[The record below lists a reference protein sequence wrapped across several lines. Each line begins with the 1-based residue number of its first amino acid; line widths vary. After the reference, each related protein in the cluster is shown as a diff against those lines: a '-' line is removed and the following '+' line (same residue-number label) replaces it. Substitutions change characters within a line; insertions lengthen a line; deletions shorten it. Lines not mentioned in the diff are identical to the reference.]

1 MARTKKCRR
10 VCCRPACRRFRA
22 QSGTRSVNIPL
33 DELEAMRLVDL
44 EHLEQGEASEKM
56 GVSRGTVQRLLR
68 AGREKL
74 ISALV
79 SGWHIVIPDGD
90 FGETDFDGLLSHPV
104 PIRAVLGDS
113 HGSLLGQ
120 GCLQPGMVK
129 ATYGTGSSV
138 MMNIGKDP
146 AASSHGLVTSIA
158 WKRGGTVDYVLEGN
172 LNYTGAVITWLKDNL
187 GLVHA
192 CANRFRNKGIEYD
205 DLFSAGCLGLVKA
218 ADGFDESRG
227 FAFSTYAVPAILGE
241 MKRLFRDGGAV
252 KISRALKE
260 RAREAA
266 KLREE
271 MTAALSR
278 EPTLRE
284 LAAKM
289 QVSEYEMAQL
299 VNLSM
304 PVASL
309 TELHEENDRQIDI
322 PVESEEE
329 EIQNKLALSEVLK
342 ILPENDRRLIELRYY
357 KGLTQTKTAEILG
370 LSQVQVS
377 RRERTIL
384 LELRRKLT
392 G

>member
-1 MARTKKCRR
+1 MRR
-10 VCCRPACRRFRA
+10 E
-22 QSGTRSVNIPL
+22 
-33 DELEAMRLVDL
+33 EL
-44 EHLEQGEASEKM
+44 
-56 GVSRGTVQRLLR
+56 
-68 AGREKL
+68 
-74 ISALV
+74 I
-79 SGWHIVIPDGD
+79 
-90 FGETDFDGLLSHPV
+90 
-104 PIRAVLGDS
+104 
-113 HGSLLGQ
+113 
-120 GCLQPGMVK
+120 C
-129 ATYGTGSSV
+129 
-138 MMNIGKDP
+138 
-146 AASSHGLVTSIA
+146 
-158 WKRGGTVDYVLEGN
+158 
-172 LNYTGAVITWLKDNL
+172 DNL

-241 MKRLFRDGGAV
+241 MKRLFRDSGAV

-284 LAAKM
+284 LAVKM

>member
-1 MARTKKCRR
+1 MRR
-10 VCCRPACRRFRA
+10 E
-22 QSGTRSVNIPL
+22 
-33 DELEAMRLVDL
+33 EL
-44 EHLEQGEASEKM
+44 
-56 GVSRGTVQRLLR
+56 
-68 AGREKL
+68 
-74 ISALV
+74 I
-79 SGWHIVIPDGD
+79 
-90 FGETDFDGLLSHPV
+90 
-104 PIRAVLGDS
+104 
-113 HGSLLGQ
+113 
-120 GCLQPGMVK
+120 C
-129 ATYGTGSSV
+129 
-138 MMNIGKDP
+138 
-146 AASSHGLVTSIA
+146 
-158 WKRGGTVDYVLEGN
+158 
-172 LNYTGAVITWLKDNL
+172 DNL

-384 LELRRKLT
+384 IELRRKLT

>member
-1 MARTKKCRR
+1 MRR
-10 VCCRPACRRFRA
+10 E
-22 QSGTRSVNIPL
+22 
-33 DELEAMRLVDL
+33 EL
-44 EHLEQGEASEKM
+44 
-56 GVSRGTVQRLLR
+56 
-68 AGREKL
+68 
-74 ISALV
+74 I
-79 SGWHIVIPDGD
+79 
-90 FGETDFDGLLSHPV
+90 
-104 PIRAVLGDS
+104 
-113 HGSLLGQ
+113 
-120 GCLQPGMVK
+120 C
-129 ATYGTGSSV
+129 
-138 MMNIGKDP
+138 
-146 AASSHGLVTSIA
+146 
-158 WKRGGTVDYVLEGN
+158 
-172 LNYTGAVITWLKDNL
+172 DNL

-218 ADGFDESRG
+218 ADGFDETRG

-241 MKRLFRDGGAV
+241 MKRLFRDSGAV

>member
-1 MARTKKCRR
+1 MRR
-10 VCCRPACRRFRA
+10 E
-22 QSGTRSVNIPL
+22 
-33 DELEAMRLVDL
+33 EL
-44 EHLEQGEASEKM
+44 
-56 GVSRGTVQRLLR
+56 
-68 AGREKL
+68 
-74 ISALV
+74 I
-79 SGWHIVIPDGD
+79 
-90 FGETDFDGLLSHPV
+90 
-104 PIRAVLGDS
+104 
-113 HGSLLGQ
+113 
-120 GCLQPGMVK
+120 C
-129 ATYGTGSSV
+129 
-138 MMNIGKDP
+138 
-146 AASSHGLVTSIA
+146 
-158 WKRGGTVDYVLEGN
+158 
-172 LNYTGAVITWLKDNL
+172 DNL

-241 MKRLFRDGGAV
+241 IKRLFRDGGAV
-252 KISRALKE
+252 KVSRALKE

-284 LAAKM
+284 MAAQM

-299 VNLSM
+299 VNLSL

-329 EIQNKLALSEVLK
+329 EIQNKLALAEVLK
-342 ILPENDRRLIELRYY
+342 VLPENDRRLIELRYY
-357 KGLTQTKTAEILG
+357 EGLTQTKTAERLG

-384 LELRRKLT
+384 LELRRRLT

>member
-1 MARTKKCRR
+1 MRR
-10 VCCRPACRRFRA
+10 E
-22 QSGTRSVNIPL
+22 
-33 DELEAMRLVDL
+33 EL
-44 EHLEQGEASEKM
+44 
-56 GVSRGTVQRLLR
+56 
-68 AGREKL
+68 
-74 ISALV
+74 I
-79 SGWHIVIPDGD
+79 
-90 FGETDFDGLLSHPV
+90 
-104 PIRAVLGDS
+104 
-113 HGSLLGQ
+113 
-120 GCLQPGMVK
+120 C
-129 ATYGTGSSV
+129 
-138 MMNIGKDP
+138 
-146 AASSHGLVTSIA
+146 
-158 WKRGGTVDYVLEGN
+158 
-172 LNYTGAVITWLKDNL
+172 DNL

-271 MTAALSR
+271 MTTALSR

-384 LELRRKLT
+384 IELRRKLT

>member
-1 MARTKKCRR
+1 MRR
-10 VCCRPACRRFRA
+10 E
-22 QSGTRSVNIPL
+22 
-33 DELEAMRLVDL
+33 EL
-44 EHLEQGEASEKM
+44 
-56 GVSRGTVQRLLR
+56 
-68 AGREKL
+68 
-74 ISALV
+74 I
-79 SGWHIVIPDGD
+79 
-90 FGETDFDGLLSHPV
+90 
-104 PIRAVLGDS
+104 
-113 HGSLLGQ
+113 
-120 GCLQPGMVK
+120 C
-129 ATYGTGSSV
+129 
-138 MMNIGKDP
+138 
-146 AASSHGLVTSIA
+146 
-158 WKRGGTVDYVLEGN
+158 
-172 LNYTGAVITWLKDNL
+172 DNL

-241 MKRLFRDGGAV
+241 IKRLFRDGGAV

>member
-1 MARTKKCRR
+1 MRR
-10 VCCRPACRRFRA
+10 E
-22 QSGTRSVNIPL
+22 
-33 DELEAMRLVDL
+33 EL
-44 EHLEQGEASEKM
+44 
-56 GVSRGTVQRLLR
+56 
-68 AGREKL
+68 
-74 ISALV
+74 I
-79 SGWHIVIPDGD
+79 
-90 FGETDFDGLLSHPV
+90 
-104 PIRAVLGDS
+104 
-113 HGSLLGQ
+113 
-120 GCLQPGMVK
+120 C
-129 ATYGTGSSV
+129 
-138 MMNIGKDP
+138 
-146 AASSHGLVTSIA
+146 
-158 WKRGGTVDYVLEGN
+158 
-172 LNYTGAVITWLKDNL
+172 DNL

-271 MTAALSR
+271 MTAAFSR

-384 LELRRKLT
+384 IELRRKLT

>member
-1 MARTKKCRR
+1 MRR
-10 VCCRPACRRFRA
+10 E
-22 QSGTRSVNIPL
+22 
-33 DELEAMRLVDL
+33 EL
-44 EHLEQGEASEKM
+44 
-56 GVSRGTVQRLLR
+56 
-68 AGREKL
+68 
-74 ISALV
+74 I
-79 SGWHIVIPDGD
+79 
-90 FGETDFDGLLSHPV
+90 
-104 PIRAVLGDS
+104 
-113 HGSLLGQ
+113 
-120 GCLQPGMVK
+120 C
-129 ATYGTGSSV
+129 
-138 MMNIGKDP
+138 
-146 AASSHGLVTSIA
+146 
-158 WKRGGTVDYVLEGN
+158 
-172 LNYTGAVITWLKDNL
+172 DNL

-309 TELHEENDRQIDI
+309 TELHEENNRQIDI

>member
-1 MARTKKCRR
+1 MRR
-10 VCCRPACRRFRA
+10 E
-22 QSGTRSVNIPL
+22 
-33 DELEAMRLVDL
+33 EL
-44 EHLEQGEASEKM
+44 
-56 GVSRGTVQRLLR
+56 
-68 AGREKL
+68 
-74 ISALV
+74 I
-79 SGWHIVIPDGD
+79 
-90 FGETDFDGLLSHPV
+90 
-104 PIRAVLGDS
+104 
-113 HGSLLGQ
+113 
-120 GCLQPGMVK
+120 C
-129 ATYGTGSSV
+129 
-138 MMNIGKDP
+138 
-146 AASSHGLVTSIA
+146 
-158 WKRGGTVDYVLEGN
+158 
-172 LNYTGAVITWLKDNL
+172 DNL

-241 MKRLFRDGGAV
+241 MKRLFRDGGAGQ
-252 KISRALKE
+252 ISRAVKD
-260 RAREAA
+260 RAGEAA

>member
-1 MARTKKCRR
+1 MRR
-10 VCCRPACRRFRA
+10 E
-22 QSGTRSVNIPL
+22 
-33 DELEAMRLVDL
+33 EL
-44 EHLEQGEASEKM
+44 
-56 GVSRGTVQRLLR
+56 
-68 AGREKL
+68 
-74 ISALV
+74 I
-79 SGWHIVIPDGD
+79 
-90 FGETDFDGLLSHPV
+90 
-104 PIRAVLGDS
+104 
-113 HGSLLGQ
+113 
-120 GCLQPGMVK
+120 C
-129 ATYGTGSSV
+129 
-138 MMNIGKDP
+138 
-146 AASSHGLVTSIA
+146 
-158 WKRGGTVDYVLEGN
+158 
-172 LNYTGAVITWLKDNL
+172 DNL

-241 MKRLFRDGGAV
+241 IKRLFRDGGAV
-252 KISRALKE
+252 KVSRALKE

-271 MTAALSR
+271 MTASLSR

-284 LAAKM
+284 MAAQM

-299 VNLSM
+299 VNLSL

-329 EIQNKLALSEVLK
+329 EIQNKLALAEVLK
-342 ILPENDRRLIELRYY
+342 VLPENDRRLIELRYY
-357 KGLTQTKTAEILG
+357 EGLTQTKTAERLG

-384 LELRRKLT
+384 LELRRRLT

>member
-1 MARTKKCRR
+1 MRR
-10 VCCRPACRRFRA
+10 E
-22 QSGTRSVNIPL
+22 
-33 DELEAMRLVDL
+33 EL
-44 EHLEQGEASEKM
+44 
-56 GVSRGTVQRLLR
+56 
-68 AGREKL
+68 
-74 ISALV
+74 I
-79 SGWHIVIPDGD
+79 
-90 FGETDFDGLLSHPV
+90 
-104 PIRAVLGDS
+104 
-113 HGSLLGQ
+113 
-120 GCLQPGMVK
+120 C
-129 ATYGTGSSV
+129 
-138 MMNIGKDP
+138 
-146 AASSHGLVTSIA
+146 
-158 WKRGGTVDYVLEGN
+158 
-172 LNYTGAVITWLKDNL
+172 DNL

-192 CANRFRNKGIEYD
+192 CASRFRNKGIEYD

>member
-1 MARTKKCRR
+1 MRR
-10 VCCRPACRRFRA
+10 E
-22 QSGTRSVNIPL
+22 
-33 DELEAMRLVDL
+33 EL
-44 EHLEQGEASEKM
+44 
-56 GVSRGTVQRLLR
+56 
-68 AGREKL
+68 
-74 ISALV
+74 I
-79 SGWHIVIPDGD
+79 
-90 FGETDFDGLLSHPV
+90 
-104 PIRAVLGDS
+104 
-113 HGSLLGQ
+113 
-120 GCLQPGMVK
+120 C
-129 ATYGTGSSV
+129 
-138 MMNIGKDP
+138 
-146 AASSHGLVTSIA
+146 
-158 WKRGGTVDYVLEGN
+158 
-172 LNYTGAVITWLKDNL
+172 DNL

-329 EIQNKLALSEVLK
+329 EIQHKLALSEVLK

>member
-1 MARTKKCRR
+1 MRR
-10 VCCRPACRRFRA
+10 E
-22 QSGTRSVNIPL
+22 
-33 DELEAMRLVDL
+33 EL
-44 EHLEQGEASEKM
+44 
-56 GVSRGTVQRLLR
+56 
-68 AGREKL
+68 
-74 ISALV
+74 I
-79 SGWHIVIPDGD
+79 
-90 FGETDFDGLLSHPV
+90 
-104 PIRAVLGDS
+104 
-113 HGSLLGQ
+113 
-120 GCLQPGMVK
+120 C
-129 ATYGTGSSV
+129 
-138 MMNIGKDP
+138 
-146 AASSHGLVTSIA
+146 
-158 WKRGGTVDYVLEGN
+158 
-172 LNYTGAVITWLKDNL
+172 DNL

-241 MKRLFRDGGAV
+241 IKRLFRDGGAV
-252 KISRALKE
+252 KVSRALKE

-271 MTAALSR
+271 MTASLSR

-284 LAAKM
+284 MAAQM

-299 VNLSM
+299 VNLSL

-309 TELHEENDRQIDI
+309 TELNEENDRQIDI

-329 EIQNKLALSEVLK
+329 EIQNKLALAEVLK
-342 ILPENDRRLIELRYY
+342 VLPENDRRLIELRYY
-357 KGLTQTKTAEILG
+357 EGLTQTKTAERLG

-384 LELRRKLT
+384 LELRRRLT

>member
-1 MARTKKCRR
+1 MRR
-10 VCCRPACRRFRA
+10 E
-22 QSGTRSVNIPL
+22 
-33 DELEAMRLVDL
+33 ELICDN
-44 EHLEQGEASEKM
+44 
-56 GVSRGTVQRLLR
+56 
-68 AGREKL
+68 AG
-74 ISALV
+74 
-79 SGWHIVIPDGD
+79 
-90 FGETDFDGLLSHPV
+90 PV
-104 PIRAVLGDS
+104 
-113 HGSLLGQ
+113 HGG
-120 GCLQPGMVK
+120 
-129 ATYGTGSSV
+129 
-138 MMNIGKDP
+138 
-146 AASSHGLVTSIA
+146 
-158 WKRGGTVDYVLEGN
+158 
-172 LNYTGAVITWLKDNL
+172 
-187 GLVHA
+187 
-192 CANRFRNKGIEYD
+192 ANRFRNKGIEYD
-205 DLFSAGCLGLVKA
+205 VLFSAGCLGLVKA

-241 MKRLFRDGGAV
+241 MKRLFRDSGAV

-357 KGLTQTKTAEILG
+357 KGLTQTKTGEILG

>member
-1 MARTKKCRR
+1 MRR
-10 VCCRPACRRFRA
+10 E
-22 QSGTRSVNIPL
+22 
-33 DELEAMRLVDL
+33 EL
-44 EHLEQGEASEKM
+44 
-56 GVSRGTVQRLLR
+56 
-68 AGREKL
+68 
-74 ISALV
+74 I
-79 SGWHIVIPDGD
+79 
-90 FGETDFDGLLSHPV
+90 
-104 PIRAVLGDS
+104 
-113 HGSLLGQ
+113 
-120 GCLQPGMVK
+120 C
-129 ATYGTGSSV
+129 
-138 MMNIGKDP
+138 
-146 AASSHGLVTSIA
+146 
-158 WKRGGTVDYVLEGN
+158 
-172 LNYTGAVITWLKDNL
+172 DNL

-304 PVASL
+304 PVESL

>member
-1 MARTKKCRR
+1 MRR
-10 VCCRPACRRFRA
+10 E
-22 QSGTRSVNIPL
+22 
-33 DELEAMRLVDL
+33 EL
-44 EHLEQGEASEKM
+44 
-56 GVSRGTVQRLLR
+56 
-68 AGREKL
+68 
-74 ISALV
+74 I
-79 SGWHIVIPDGD
+79 
-90 FGETDFDGLLSHPV
+90 
-104 PIRAVLGDS
+104 
-113 HGSLLGQ
+113 
-120 GCLQPGMVK
+120 C
-129 ATYGTGSSV
+129 
-138 MMNIGKDP
+138 
-146 AASSHGLVTSIA
+146 
-158 WKRGGTVDYVLEGN
+158 
-172 LNYTGAVITWLKDNL
+172 DNL

-260 RAREAA
+260 RARETA

>member
-1 MARTKKCRR
+1 MRR
-10 VCCRPACRRFRA
+10 E
-22 QSGTRSVNIPL
+22 
-33 DELEAMRLVDL
+33 EL
-44 EHLEQGEASEKM
+44 
-56 GVSRGTVQRLLR
+56 
-68 AGREKL
+68 
-74 ISALV
+74 I
-79 SGWHIVIPDGD
+79 
-90 FGETDFDGLLSHPV
+90 
-104 PIRAVLGDS
+104 
-113 HGSLLGQ
+113 
-120 GCLQPGMVK
+120 C
-129 ATYGTGSSV
+129 
-138 MMNIGKDP
+138 
-146 AASSHGLVTSIA
+146 
-158 WKRGGTVDYVLEGN
+158 
-172 LNYTGAVITWLKDNL
+172 DNL

-370 LSQVQVS
+370 LSQVQVY

-384 LELRRKLT
+384 LKLRRKLT

>member
-1 MARTKKCRR
+1 MRR
-10 VCCRPACRRFRA
+10 E
-22 QSGTRSVNIPL
+22 
-33 DELEAMRLVDL
+33 EL
-44 EHLEQGEASEKM
+44 
-56 GVSRGTVQRLLR
+56 
-68 AGREKL
+68 
-74 ISALV
+74 I
-79 SGWHIVIPDGD
+79 
-90 FGETDFDGLLSHPV
+90 
-104 PIRAVLGDS
+104 
-113 HGSLLGQ
+113 
-120 GCLQPGMVK
+120 C
-129 ATYGTGSSV
+129 
-138 MMNIGKDP
+138 
-146 AASSHGLVTSIA
+146 
-158 WKRGGTVDYVLEGN
+158 
-172 LNYTGAVITWLKDNL
+172 DNL

-299 VNLSM
+299 VNLSR

>member
-1 MARTKKCRR
+1 MRR
-10 VCCRPACRRFRA
+10 
-22 QSGTRSVNIPL
+22 
-33 DELEAMRLVDL
+33 EDL
-44 EHLEQGEASEKM
+44 
-56 GVSRGTVQRLLR
+56 
-68 AGREKL
+68 
-74 ISALV
+74 I
-79 SGWHIVIPDGD
+79 
-90 FGETDFDGLLSHPV
+90 
-104 PIRAVLGDS
+104 
-113 HGSLLGQ
+113 
-120 GCLQPGMVK
+120 C
-129 ATYGTGSSV
+129 
-138 MMNIGKDP
+138 
-146 AASSHGLVTSIA
+146 
-158 WKRGGTVDYVLEGN
+158 
-172 LNYTGAVITWLKDNL
+172 DNL

-309 TELHEENDRQIDI
+309 TELHEENERQIDI